1 MIKELNLSFPAL
13 EKKISIWG
21 KKKKQPL
28 FMYLNFILALRAAE
42 AQLLQKQWPPWCPDD
57 NLVSKSD
64 FYLQDSWKAQSNTNI
79 TEVSEKCQRLKASQ
93 NTALSKGNGLVFKII
108 P

>member
-1 MIKELNLSFPAL
+1 
-13 EKKISIWG
+13 
-21 KKKKQPL
+21 
-28 FMYLNFILALRAAE
+28 MYLNFILALRAAE

-64 FYLQDSWKAQSNTNI
+64 FYLQDSWKAQSNRNI
-79 TEVSEKCQRLKASQ
+79 TEVSEKRQRLKASQ